1 MSDQSCCRPKCSF
14 EWASA
19 HLILRLWVGAR
30 LLFAGLDKMRE
41 KGGSGFGFEFIAK
54 SMEPIKLNMIQY
66 ATILPKWGVEL
77 FAQVLPF
84 ALLAIGA
91 WVIIGLFTR
100 LSLSAAGLLFV
111 GLATGLMAL
120 PDDEQ
125 AVQRGI
131 EVAITAFALITSSAN
146 TFSLDGLLFRKKV
159 SE

>member
-19 HLILRLWVGAR
+19 HLILRLWVGFR
-30 LLFAGLDKMRE
+30 LLFAGFDKMRE
-41 KGGSGFGFEFIAK
+41 KGGSGFGLDFVAK
-54 SMEPIKLNMIQY
+54 SMAPIHDNMVQY
-66 ATILPKWGVEL
+66 SILPKWSIDI

-84 ALLAIGA
+84 ALLIIGA
-91 WVIIGLFTR
+91 WVVIGLLTR
-100 LSLSAAGLLFV
+100 LSLTAAGLLFV

-120 PDDEQ
+120 PDDDQ

-146 TFSLDGLLFRKKV
+146 TFSLDGLLFRKKA